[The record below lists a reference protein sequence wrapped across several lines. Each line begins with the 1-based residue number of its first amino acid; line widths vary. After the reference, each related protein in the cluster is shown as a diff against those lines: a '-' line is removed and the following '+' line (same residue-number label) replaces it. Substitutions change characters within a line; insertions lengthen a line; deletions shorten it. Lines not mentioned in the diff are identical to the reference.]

1 MHLYP
6 ITFRRLF
13 NQNFSCSFSFFFF
26 FAADSEDSTVS
37 IQIKLENEGS
47 DEDIETDVL
56 YSPQMALK
64 LALTEWLQEFGV
76 PHQYSSE
83 FWPFF
88 VKGVG
93 SCGLSHKEHF

>member
-1 MHLYP
+1 M
-6 ITFRRLF
+6 F
-13 NQNFSCSFSFFFF
+13 C

-64 LALTEWLQEFGV
+64 LALTEWLQDFGV

-83 FWPFF
+83 FWAIFCN
-88 VKGVG
+88 GVDHMVE
-93 SCGLSHKEHF
+93 SKSKEHLGCALP

>member
-1 MHLYP
+1 M
-6 ITFRRLF
+6 LF
-13 NQNFSCSFSFFFF
+13 SQLFPL
-26 FAADSEDSTVS
+26 ADTEDSTVS

-83 FWPFF
+83 LNSLGFPL
-88 VKGVG
+88 GTVG
-93 SCGLSHKEHF
+93 TLSNR